1 VPNNAPLRILVVDDL
16 RDGADTL
23 ALLLEVMGHQALA
36 VYDGPSALQAAGRF
50 RPQVVL
56 LDLGLPHM
64 TGYEV
69 AGRLRQ
75 VAGCE
80 HTLIAAV
87 TGYGRD
93 EDRRRTQE
101 AGFDAHL
108 LKPVEPDQLI
118 ALLGQCRPSQRPF
131 DRHTPLPERDRAAR

>member
-1 VPNNAPLRILVVDDL
+1 MPTNTPLRILVVDDL
-16 RDGADTL
+16 RDAADSL
-23 ALLLEVMGHQALA
+23 ALLLEALGHQALA

-56 LDLGLPHM
+56 LDLGLPHI

-69 AGRLRQ
+69 AGQLRQ

-80 HTLIAAV
+80 QPLIVAV
-87 TGYGRD
+87 TGYGQA

-108 LKPVEPDQLI
+108 LKPVEPDQLL
-118 ALLGQCRPSQRPF
+118 ALLGQCRPSKP
-131 DRHTPLPERDRAAR
+131 AV